1 MNIDPSAARRL
12 GEDWC
17 AAWNRRDI
25 DAIMAYYTGDVRFCA
40 PSVRTRWGIASGWL
54 VGGDRLRAHFERGF
68 ETPGLQFT
76 FVDALVG
83 IDIMTILY
91 RRESGALVAEVMEVD
106 AAGRGCIVRTA
117 YGEAQASPGAT
128 SQH

>member
-1 MNIDPSAARRL
+1 VNLDPLAARCL

-25 DAIMAYYTGDVRFCA
+25 DAIMAYYTDDVRFCA

-54 VGGDRLRAHFERGF
+54 VGADRLRAHFERAF

-83 IDIMTILY
+83 LEVITLLY
-91 RRESGALVAEVMEVD
+91 RRESGVLVADIMEVD
-106 AAGRGCIVRTA
+106 AAGRGRIVRAA
-117 YGEAQASPGAT
+117 YGEAQASPGET